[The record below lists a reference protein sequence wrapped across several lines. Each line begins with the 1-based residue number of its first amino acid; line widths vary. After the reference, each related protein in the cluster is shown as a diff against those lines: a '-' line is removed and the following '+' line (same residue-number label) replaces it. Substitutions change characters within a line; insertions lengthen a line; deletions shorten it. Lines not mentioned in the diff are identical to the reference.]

1 MYQEGY
7 YLIGGDI
14 MCKLQEINTNF
25 DSSVYVADNKSKLI
39 ECIIELAK
47 DCTDIDAII
56 LFGSALETRCKKNSD
71 IDIAIISKKTINALS
86 EKKSFRQFKDS
97 IYLLDMSQE
106 YDFLY
111 FKSIDE
117 IEKKKDTAFIFKEF
131 AEKGKIIYKR
141 QAA

>member
-1 MYQEGY
+1 
-7 YLIGGDI
+7 
-14 MCKLQEINTNF
+14 MCKLQKINTNF
-25 DSSVYVADNKSKLI
+25 DESVLVADNKSKII

-47 DCTDIDAII
+47 GCSDIDAII
-56 LFGSALETRCKKNSD
+56 LFGSALETRCKKTSD

-86 EKKSFRQFKDS
+86 EKKSFREFQNS
-97 IYLLDMSQE
+97 VYLLDMSQE

-117 IEKKKDTAFIFKEF
+117 IEKKKNSASIFKELSD
-131 AEKGKIIYKR
+131 KGKIIYKR

>member
-1 MYQEGY
+1 
-7 YLIGGDI
+7 
-14 MCKLQEINTNF
+14 MCKLQKINTNF
-25 DSSVYVADNKSKLI
+25 DSSVMVADNKSKII

-47 DCTDIDAII
+47 DCADIDAII
-56 LFGSALETRCKKNSD
+56 LFGSALETRCKKTSD

-97 IYLLDMSQE
+97 VYLLDMSQE

-111 FKSIDE
+111 FKSLEEID
-117 IEKKKDTAFIFKEF
+117 KKKDTATICKELIDN
-131 AEKGKIIYKR
+131 GKVIYKR